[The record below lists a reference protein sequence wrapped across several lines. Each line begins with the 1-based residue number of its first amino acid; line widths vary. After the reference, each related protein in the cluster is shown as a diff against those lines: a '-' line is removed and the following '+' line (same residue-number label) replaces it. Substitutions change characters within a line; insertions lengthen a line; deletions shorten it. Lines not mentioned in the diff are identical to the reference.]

1 MTNSELFAKLRPI
14 VLLATGVPECIL
26 ADQYGP
32 GQVPA
37 PQGAYATITPRQSVS
52 ERGQA
57 NIHETNSPGE
67 KVNVEV
73 RAQIMATCSVNF
85 YRGEALMFAE
95 RLKQANKRPDVSVML
110 YKSGIGWN
118 GTDAV
123 NNLTSL
129 QSANFEQRAQITIR
143 IMYET
148 SLTADINN
156 ILSAS
161 VIVEN
166 EKADVL
172 AEFIVTDPVSVI
184 NQTALVL
191 GDE

>member
-1 MTNSELFAKLRPI
+1 MTNQELFSKLRPV
-14 VLLATGVPECIL
+14 VLAATGVPECIL

-37 PQGAYATITPRQSVS
+37 PQGAYATITPRQSVA

-57 NIHETNSPGE
+57 NIYASNVPGDLI
-67 KVNVEV
+67 NVDV

-85 YRGEALMFAE
+85 YRGEALMYAE
-95 RLKQANKRPDVSVML
+95 LLKQANKRPDISTIL

-129 QSANFEQRAQITIR
+129 QSANFEQRAQISIR

-148 SLTADINN
+148 SSAADINN

-166 EKADVL
+166 EKAEVITTFDV
-172 AEFIVTDPVSVI
+172 P
-184 NQTALVL
+184 
-191 GDE
+191 